1 MKPEY
6 VNIFVVSTNTS
17 RKEVVLTFFYEY
29 PEFNE
34 AGFARVNPDER
45 NMNVNKMQRLPVS
58 SIVLNAEAAHHLGLT
73 LLKSGQDAAP
83 PPGKQ
88 SN

>member
-6 VNIFVVSTNTS
+6 ANIFVVSSNTS

-34 AGFARVNPDER
+34 AGFARLTPDDR
-45 NMNVNKMQRLPVS
+45 NLNVNKMQRLPVS
-58 SIVLNAEAAHHLGLT
+58 SIVLTADAAHHLGLT
-73 LLKSGQDAAP
+73 LLKGAQEP
-83 PPGKQ
+83 IKNPGMQ

>member
-6 VNIFVVSTNTS
+6 ANIFVVSTNAS

-34 AGFARVNPDER
+34 AGFARLAPDDR
-45 NMNVNKMQRLPVS
+45 NLNVNKMQRLPVA

-73 LLKSGQDAAP
+73 LVKGAQDQP
-83 PPGKQ
+83 QRPGAQ
-88 SN
+88 NN